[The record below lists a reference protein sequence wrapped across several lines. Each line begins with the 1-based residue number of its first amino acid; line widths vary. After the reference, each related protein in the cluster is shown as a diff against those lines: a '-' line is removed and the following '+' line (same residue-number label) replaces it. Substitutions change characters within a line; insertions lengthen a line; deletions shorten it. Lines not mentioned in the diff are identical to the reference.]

1 MAMNESSFRA
11 TGVRRTARPRAV
23 IGNLV
28 FYLLLTICALAF
40 FFPFL
45 WAASTSL
52 KRAPELVL
60 FPPRVFP
67 EIPQWQNYAIVF
79 ERVPF
84 LTWMQNTIFVATI
97 GTVGMVLS
105 ASLAAYAFA
114 RFEFRGRELLFM
126 ITLGT
131 MMLPDQIT
139 LIPQFVLFHRLGWI
153 NTLRPLWVPAWFGGG
168 AFAIF
173 LMRQFMMQLP
183 RELDE
188 AAIIDGASTHRIYWQ
203 LLMPLC
209 KPVLATLAVI
219 SLISRWNDFFGPLIY
234 LRSPNRFTLSVGL
247 IFFRRIPEAGLPTE
261 HYLMAASTMMTIPM
275 IILFFSAQ
283 RYFVQGIAL
292 TGLKG

>member
-1 MAMNESSFRA
+1 MTVTEAGYRP
-11 TGVRRTARPRAV
+11 TGERHAPPRV
-23 IGNLV
+23 IV
-28 FYLLLTICALAF
+28 ASVIYYLLLSISGLAF
-40 FFPFL
+40 LFPFF

-52 KRAPELVL
+52 KRAPELVI
-60 FPPRVFP
+60 FPPKMLP
-67 EIPQWQNYAIVF
+67 EIPQWRNYAVVF

-84 LTWMQNTIFVATI
+84 LTWTQNTVFVATI
-97 GTVGMVLS
+97 GTLGMVLS

-114 RFEFRGRELLFM
+114 RFEFKGRDFLFM

-131 MMLPDQIT
+131 LMLPDQVT
-139 LIPQFVLFHRLGWI
+139 LIPQFVLFHRMGWI
-153 NTLRPLWVPAWFGGG
+153 NTLRPLWIPAWFGGG

-219 SLISRWNDFFGPLIY
+219 SLISRWNDFFTPLIY
-234 LRSPNRFTLSVGL
+234 LSSPKVFTLSVGL
-247 IFFRRIPEAGLPTE
+247 TFFRKIPEAGMPTE
-261 HYLMAASTMMTIPM
+261 HYLMAASTMMTIPL

>member
-1 MAMNESSFRA
+1 MAINEASYRA
-11 TGVRRTARPRAV
+11 TGVRRTAPPHAV
-23 IGNLV
+23 IGNAI
-28 FYLLLTICALAF
+28 FYVLLTISALSF

-52 KRAPELVL
+52 KRSSELVL
-60 FPPRVFP
+60 FPPKVFP
-67 EIPQWQNYAIVF
+67 EIPQWRNYAVVF

-84 LTWMQNTIFVATI
+84 LSWTGNTVFVATI
-97 GTVGMVLS
+97 GTLGMVLS

-114 RFEFRGRELLFM
+114 RFEFKGRNLLFM

-173 LMRQFMMQLP
+173 LMRQFLMQLP

-209 KPVLATLAVI
+209 KPVLATLSVI
-219 SLISRWNDFFGPLIY
+219 SLISRWNDFFTPLIY
-234 LRSPNRFTLSVGL
+234 LNSPRVFTLSVGL
-247 IFFRRIPEAGLPTE
+247 VFFRKIPEAGMPTE

-275 IILFFSAQ
+275 MILFFSAQ